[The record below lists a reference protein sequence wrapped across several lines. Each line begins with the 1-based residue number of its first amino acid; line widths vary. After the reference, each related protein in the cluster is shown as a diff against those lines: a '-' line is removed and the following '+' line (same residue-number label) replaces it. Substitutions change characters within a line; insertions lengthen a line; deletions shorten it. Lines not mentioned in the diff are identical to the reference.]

1 MMINITSYG
10 DLPIIDE
17 EFDEY
22 GFDAL
27 DLPPSADD
35 EEEAVYQR
43 WVDLDLKRQIEE
55 RQRLSYKFAR
65 HSAHV
70 LASLDKLYSTN
81 GGK

>member
-1 MMINITSYG
+1 MIMSIFETSE
-10 DLPIIDE
+10 LPLIDE

-27 DLPPSADD
+27 DLPPRAND
-35 EEEAVYQR
+35 EEEAIYQR

-70 LASLDKLYSTN
+70 QASLDKFYSTN